1 MKRQAPAWKKL
12 FANHTSVKELLSKIR
27 KEPYNSMV
35 RKQPHEKMGKREF

>member
-27 KEPYNSMV
+27 KELLQLN
-35 RKQPHEKMGKREF
+35 GKKTTP